1 MLAEELFT
9 SFSARSRPEPDVS
22 MGHDA
27 SVQCGGGERTVGF
40 FVATVPSLP
49 GCHTQA
55 CLLDPLMDRVPEA
68 IELTIE
74 LEGEPAVGLILAR
87 LQPG

>member
-1 MLAEELFT
+1 MTCQFNVVVESERWGFRGHGAELA
-9 SFSARSRPEPDVS
+9 
-22 MGHDA
+22 
-27 SVQCGGGERTVGF
+27 
-40 FVATVPSLP
+40 
-49 GCHTQA
+49 GCHTQSR
-55 CLLDPLMDRVPEA
+55 LLDPLMDRVPEA

>member
-1 MLAEELFT
+1 M
-9 SFSARSRPEPDVS
+9 
-22 MGHDA
+22 
-27 SVQCGGGERTVGF
+27 GF

-55 CLLDPLMDRVPEA
+55 RLLDPLMDRVPEA

-74 LEGEPAVGLILAR
+74 LEAEPAVGLILAR